1 MSRIQLACDACGA
14 PSGHHG
20 TLGLDL
26 LELLGVN
33 G

>member
-1 MSRIQLACDACGA
+1 MIRIQLACDACGRL
-14 PSGHHG
+14 STHH
-20 TLGLDL
+20 TALGLDL